1 MSLKV
6 GIVEE
11 DGPQGVKLHCGQL
24 QQETDQITVPKRY
37 AVDAGQN
44 RTPAPGISLAQVDSV
59 LRVDYLRK
67 SEPRDLQANC
77 ENFQNQIEPVGG
89 GLQEERSQHS

>member
-37 AVDAGQN
+37 AVDAG
-44 RTPAPGISLAQVDSV
+44 
-59 LRVDYLRK
+59 
-67 SEPRDLQANC
+67 
-77 ENFQNQIEPVGG
+77 
-89 GLQEERSQHS
+89 